1 MKGILLAGGKGTRL
15 YPLTR
20 SISKQLMPVYNKPM
34 IYYPLSVLMLAG
46 IRDILVITTPE
57 DQPSFKQ
64 LMGDGADWGVHIQYA
79 AQEKPNGIA
88 QAFLIGREFLAGEP
102 VVLILGD
109 NIFFGGGLREYL
121 RRASARSEGATV
133 FAYWVKDPQ
142 RYGVVEFDA
151 QGKAL
156 SIEEKPA
163 SPKSPYAV
171 TGLYFY
177 DKDVVA
183 ETEKL
188 TPSKRGELEITDLNA
203 AYLRKGSLKV
213 ETFGRGIAWLD
224 TGTPESLLQASMFIQ
239 TIEDRQGL
247 KVACPEEIAFN
258 NGWITEGDVERIAK
272 KLQPSGYADY
282 LLSILSQRD

>member
-20 SISKQLMPVYNKPM
+20 SVSKQLMPVYNKPM

-57 DQPSFKQ
+57 DQHGFKE
-64 LMGDGADWGVHIQYA
+64 LMGDGSDWGVRFQYT

-88 QAFLIGREFLAGEP
+88 QAFLIGKEFLAGEP

-109 NIFFGGGLREYL
+109 NIFFGGGLPEYL
-121 RRASARSEGATV
+121 RRASIRPEGATV
-133 FAYWVKDPQ
+133 FAYWVKDPE

-151 QGKAL
+151 QGKAIT
-156 SIEEKPA
+156 IEEKPA
-163 SPKSPYAV
+163 KPKSSYAV

-177 DKDVVA
+177 DKNVVM

-188 TPSKRGELEITDLNA
+188 VPSKRGELEITDLNA
-203 AYLRKGSLKV
+203 AYLKKGSLKV
-213 ETFGRGIAWLD
+213 EKFGRGIAWLD
-224 TGTPESLLQASMFIQ
+224 TGTPESLLQASLFIQ

-258 NGWITEGDVERIAK
+258 TGWITEADIQRVAK

-282 LLSILSQRD
+282 LLSILRQRD